1 MSDGQPRR
9 SDIRLPPTV
18 SCAAVRD
25 NKAVGD
31 VCFYCSACRKRCRLF
46 FFSLRHNFI
55 DMSAFFLPGK
65 VFNSIETE

>member
-18 SCAAVRD
+18 SCTAVGD

-31 VCFYCSACRKRCRLF
+31 VCFYCSGWL
-46 FFSLRHNFI
+46 
-55 DMSAFFLPGK
+55 G
-65 VFNSIETE
+65 TEGEALASSSRGLTGEHGT